1 VETKHQSCLVPCIC
15 PATST
20 NDPPLRYLL
29 VTIIVLV
36 LKRVIKHEYDFQDLE
51 LAKSLVRTSSLFVE
65 DLAIQMKFS
74 KEGYGSVSRSF
85 IVCTEDLTIPMEY
98 QQWMIQNAVID
109 DVLSIEGADHMA
121 MNSKPREL
129 FDSLQKIAT
138 KYA

>member
-1 VETKHQSCLVPCIC
+1 
-15 PATST
+15 
-20 NDPPLRYLL
+20 
-29 VTIIVLV
+29 
-36 LKRVIKHEYDFQDLE
+36 
-51 LAKSLVRTSSLFVE
+51 VE